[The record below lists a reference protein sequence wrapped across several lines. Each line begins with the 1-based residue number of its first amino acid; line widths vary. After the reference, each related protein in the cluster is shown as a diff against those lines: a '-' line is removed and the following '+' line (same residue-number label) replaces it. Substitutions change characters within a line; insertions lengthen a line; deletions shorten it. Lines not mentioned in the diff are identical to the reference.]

1 MIRRIRW
8 DERKRQSN
16 LEKHGLDFR
25 DADWVPESRY
35 RLDVPVV
42 RNDEMRLQSFA
53 YVFEVLAALSLAHA
67 ERGEGSRI
75 ISFRKAGAEERGM
88 YHEWLENDFTD

>member
-1 MIRRIRW
+1 MTKRIRW
-8 DERKRQSN
+8 DERKRRSN

-25 DADWVPESRY
+25 DADWVLESRY

-53 YVFEVLAALSLAHA
+53 YVFEVLAVLSQAHA